1 MNNITNDL
9 LEYIK
14 LYIDEHGYAPSIREM
29 RDQCGISSTS
39 VVTSYLKKMVEE
51 GTIRKDNNRARA
63 IVVLQ

>member
-1 MNNITNDL
+1 MNDITTDL

-14 LYIDEHGYAPSIREM
+14 LYVDEHGYAPSIREM

-39 VVTSYLKKMVEE
+39 VVNSYLKKMVEE

-63 IVVLQ
+63 IVVL